1 MYQELAGK
9 RAIVTGAAG
18 GIGAAVARR
27 LAAEGARV
35 ALLDVADAGPAAEE
49 ISPDS
54 IALRCDVRSADQVTA
69 AVSDVAEAFGG
80 IDIVVNNAGVIG
92 PVVPLRDYPEDEFL
106 RVLDIDLVGTY
117 RVSRAALPHLLD
129 AGWGRIVNIAS
140 IAGKN
145 GNPRMTAYAAAKAGI
160 IGFTKALGRELAT
173 SGVLVNA
180 VAPGG
185 VGDTGITGSVPV
197 DSRLDADPPRSA
209 DPWLAAAPQASP
221 PVPSHPMGR
230 LGRPDEVAALVVWLC
245 SEQVSFSTG
254 AVYDIS
260 GGRATY

>member
-35 ALLDVADAGPAAEE
+35 ALLDVADAGPAAAAV
-49 ISPDS
+49 SAAARAACRSGADQRS
-54 IALRCDVRSADQVTA
+54 AALALRCDVRSADQVTA

-197 DSRLDADPPRSA
+197 DADTPR
-209 DPWLAAAPQASP
+209 

>member
-9 RAIVTGAAG
+9 RAVVTGAAG

-35 ALLDVADAGPAAEE
+35 ALLDVADAAPAAAAM
-49 ISPDS
+49 PPGAL
-54 IALRCDVRSADQVTA
+54 ALRCDVRCASEVAA
-69 AVSDVAEAFGG
+69 AVSSVVEAFGG
-80 IDIVVNNAGVIG
+80 IDVVVNNAGVIG
-92 PVVPLRDYPEDEFL
+92 PVVPLQDLPEDEFL

-117 RVSRAALPHLLD
+117 RVSRAALPHLLA

-145 GNPRMTAYAAAKAGI
+145 GNPRMTAYAAAKAGV

-185 VGDTGITGSVPV
+185 VGDTGISGSVTV
-197 DSRLDADPPRSA
+197 DSRLG
-209 DPWLAAAPQASP
+209 ASP
-221 PVPSHPMGR
+221 PVIASRPVPSHPMGR
-230 LGRPDEVAALVVWLC
+230 LGRPDEVAALVAWLC
-245 SEQVSFSTG
+245 SDQVTFSTG

-260 GGRATY
+260 GGRASY